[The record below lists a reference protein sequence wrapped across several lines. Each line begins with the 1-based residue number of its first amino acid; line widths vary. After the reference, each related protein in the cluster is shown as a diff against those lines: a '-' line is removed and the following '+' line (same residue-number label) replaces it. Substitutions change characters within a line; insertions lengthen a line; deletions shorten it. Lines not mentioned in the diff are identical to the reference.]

1 MAKGQDKTQE
11 NSKLWWDRPLQRDLR
26 LGANTATFSSWL
38 HGKALEE
45 EDNFFD
51 YLNPPGMLV
60 E

>member
-1 MAKGQDKTQE
+1 MAKGQDKTDDYARV
-11 NSKLWWDRPLQRDLR
+11 WWEQPARRDLR

-38 HGKALEE
+38 HGKELEE
-45 EDNFFD
+45 QDNFFD